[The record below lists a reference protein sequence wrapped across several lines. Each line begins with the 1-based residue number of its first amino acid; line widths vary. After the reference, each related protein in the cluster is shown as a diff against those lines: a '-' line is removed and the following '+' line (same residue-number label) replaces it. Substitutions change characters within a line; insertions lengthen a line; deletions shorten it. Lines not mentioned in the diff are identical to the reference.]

1 MKKIYNTS
9 TFVKIGGRVLLT
21 VIKNGEIY
29 TPEYI
34 GRKDLVIVADKIEGI
49 YDNIKVPENFIN
61 IKVIDAK
68 GKFIFP
74 GFIDSHVHI
83 TGGGGEGG
91 YKTRT
96 PEIVLSDI
104 IAGGVTTVVGCLGTD
119 ATTRSMKELI
129 AKARSLEEEGIT
141 TYTYTGSYEIP
152 VRTLTDAPSTDI
164 IIIDKII
171 GVGEIAISDHRSSQP
186 TFEEFLKVVSAA
198 RVAGLLSGKAGIVN
212 VHLGDGK
219 KKLEYLH
226 RLIDETEIPPSQ
238 VIPTHINRSLGV
250 FEAAVE
256 YAKCGGIVDL
266 TTSSDPEHLEEG
278 EIRASTGL
286 RILLEKGIPIE
297 QIQCTSDA
305 QGSLPVFDKSGKLVG
320 IGIGSVKSLY
330 REVKDAVQNEGV
342 PIEKAIRT
350 ITSNVAEHLKLYN
363 KGEIATGKD
372 ADIVLV
378 NKDTLEITDV
388 FAKGKEMINEGRL
401 IVKGTFEK

>member
-1 MKKIYNTS
+1 MTNL
-9 TFVKIGGRVLLT
+9 VMAGGIALIT
-21 VIKNGEIY
+21 IIKSGEIY
-29 TPEYI
+29 APEYM
-34 GRKDLVIVADKIEGI
+34 GRKDLVIVADKIEGM
-49 YDNIKVPENFIN
+49 YDDIKIPEDFLN
-61 IKVIDAK
+61 IKVIDAS
-68 GKFIFP
+68 GKLIFP

-104 IAGGVTTVVGCLGTD
+104 ISGGVTTVVGCLGTD
-119 ATTRSMKELI
+119 ATTRNMKELI

-141 TYTYTGSYEIP
+141 TYTYTGSYEVPI
-152 VRTLTDAPSTDI
+152 RTLTDAPSTDI

-171 GVGEIAISDHRSSQP
+171 GIGEIAISDHRSSQP
-186 TFEEFLKVVSAA
+186 TFEEFVKVVSAA
-198 RVAGLLSGKAGIVN
+198 RVAGLLSGKSGVVN

-226 RLIDETEIPPSQ
+226 RLIDETEIPVTQ
-238 VIPTHINRSLGV
+238 VIPTHINRTLRV

-266 TTSSDPEHLEEG
+266 TTSSDPEHLEED
-278 EIRASTGL
+278 EIRASSGI
-286 RILLEKGIPIE
+286 RMLLERGISIE

-305 QGSLPVFDKSGKLVG
+305 QGSLPIFDEKGRFVG
-320 IGIGSVKSLY
+320 VGIGSVKSLY
-330 REVKDAVQNEGV
+330 REVKAAIQNEGV
-342 PIEKAIRT
+342 PIDKAIKT
-350 ITSNVAEHLKLYN
+350 ITSNVAEHLKLNN

-388 FAKGKEMINEGRL
+388 FAKGREMICGGEL